1 MREKEL
7 MSKVV
12 ELDPYSGLDKGR
24 IKEILKEEDEREEYN
39 YEKDNQI
46 TGLGEEDFGRLVQER
61 YTRAEM
67 DKDKQKLQNQIQ
79 QLQDHI
85 SYLETQYQE
94 VEEQHEGQV
103 VAQKKAADRIQKI
116 RYNFEA
122 IVYIKQG
129 WVEVPQLPVATDYKD
144 AILVSADVIEI
155 ENGEIKRRGED
166 KVKLMNRIS
175 KFKTDLERVKY
186 VKKRLDLE
194 IKDFEERAKDVQL
207 YRVTKQTQEI
217 IQGKHQKKDEEDK
230 KRLEN
235 QIK

>member
-1 MREKEL
+1 LREKEL